1 MKYLTVSFRSFIFYI
16 LIVLVYK
23 VMGKREIGE
32 LSVIDLIVSL
42 FIAELVAISI
52 ENYNESVLI
61 TIIPIIIIVSL
72 QLLTSKISLKN
83 KKVRDVL
90 DGKPSVIVN
99 RGKINFQEMLKQ
111 RYNID
116 DLFVQLRN
124 QSIKSIEEIDY
135 AILETNGKLS
145 VFQKDDNNKYPLPII
160 INGVIDEDTL
170 IQINKTRSWIN
181 NELDKQNIRLEDI
194 FYSFYQNNSLYI
206 IEKDKI
212 KWQIIYLIK
221 NKIVLV
227 ILCVK
232 YYFFY

>member
-1 MKYLTVSFRSFIFYI
+1 
-16 LIVLVYK
+16 
-23 VMGKREIGE
+23 MGKREIGE

-212 KWQIIYLIK
+212 K
-221 NKIVLV
+221 
-227 ILCVK
+227 
-232 YYFFY
+232 